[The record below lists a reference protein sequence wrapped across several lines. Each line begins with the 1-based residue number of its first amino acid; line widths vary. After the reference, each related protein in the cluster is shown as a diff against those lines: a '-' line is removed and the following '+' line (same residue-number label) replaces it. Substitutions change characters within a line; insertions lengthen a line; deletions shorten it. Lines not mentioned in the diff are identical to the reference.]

1 MRQKHTGADGEVK
14 FVATR
19 NLYIG
24 FMGGKVVVTKRTE
37 AGCHAFLANMQG
49 TVASKPAKAAKPVK
63 ATASKKARVTA
74 SKPERNISPEIK
86 AGAAKFLAYRKT
98 AEQAFAPVI
107 EAEIPD
113 LFDEQDEDRWARS
126 EKFDREYFSVEM
138 ADY

>member
-19 NLYIG
+19 GLYVG
-24 FMGGKVVVTKRTE
+24 FMGGRVVVTKRTE
-37 AGCHAFLANMQG
+37 VACKNFLANMQG
-49 TVASKPAKAAKPVK
+49 TVASKPAKAVK

-74 SKPERNISPEIK
+74 SKPERNITPEIK

-113 LFDEQDEDRWARS
+113 LFDEQDEDRWAQS